1 MEDSKGNNFEILL
14 ESAQDYIKTS
24 ITLYK
29 LNTVNKVLS
38 VVSAL
43 ISKSVVMLFL
53 SLFLLIA
60 SIGAAFLLGDIL
72 GQTWYGFMLVAA
84 FYGVVAIVIAL
95 FLNNWFNR
103 MISNFLLKQIVKNSP
118 DEKI

>member
-1 MEDSKGNNFEILL
+1 MEDSKGNTFEILL

-38 VVSAL
+38 AVSAL
-43 ISKSVVMLFL
+43 ISKSVVILFL
-53 SLFLLIA
+53 SLFILIA
-60 SIGAAFLLGDIL
+60 SIGAALLLGEKL
-72 GQTWYGFMLVAA
+72 GQIWYGFMIVAG
-84 FYGVVAIVIAL
+84 FYGIVAIIISI

-103 MISNFLLKQIVKNSP
+103 IISNFLLKQIVKNSP